1 MTEILIAIF
10 GLAILIAFIG
20 IRAKINSIDEKY
32 SEFLRVASESVDLS
46 NKILSDWNNS
56 VTELSQVR
64 DMNIKLI
71 RENSN
76 LLKMNHEL
84 SVALQKATTKIE
96 FDCSE
101 FSDSINSIKKELNK
115 NE

>member
-1 MTEILIAIF
+1 MTEVLIAIL

-20 IRAKINSIDEKY
+20 IRKKLDSIDEKY
-32 SEFLRVASESVDLS
+32 SEFLHVASESVDLS
-46 NKILSDWNNS
+46 NKILSDWNDS
-56 VTELSQVR
+56 VAELSQVR

-84 SVALQKATTKIE
+84 SVALQKANTKIE

-101 FSDSINSIKKELNK
+101 FSAGINAIKKELNK

>member
-1 MTEILIAIF
+1 MTEVLIAIL
-10 GLAILIAFIG
+10 GLAILIVFIG
-20 IRAKINSIDEKY
+20 IRKKLDSIDKKY
-32 SEFLRVASESVDLS
+32 SEFLHVASESVDLS
-46 NKILSDWNNS
+46 NKILSDWNDS

-64 DMNIKLI
+64 DMNVQLI

-84 SVALQKATTKIE
+84 SIALQKANTKIE

-101 FSDSINSIKKELNK
+101 FSDSVKGIKKGLNK

>member
-1 MTEILIAIF
+1 MTEILIAIL
-10 GLAILIAFIG
+10 GLAILIVFIG
-20 IRAKINSIDEKY
+20 IRKRLNSIDEKY
-32 SEFLRVASESVDLS
+32 SEFLRLASESVDLS
-46 NKILSDWNNS
+46 NKILSDWNDS

-64 DMNIKLI
+64 DMNVQLI

-101 FSDSINSIKKELNK
+101 FSAGINGIKKELNK

>member
-1 MTEILIAIF
+1 MTEVLIAIL
-10 GLAILIAFIG
+10 GLAILVAFIG
-20 IRAKINSIDEKY
+20 IRKRIDSIDKKY
-32 SEFLRVASESVDLS
+32 SEFLRLASESVALS
-46 NKILSDWNNS
+46 DKILADWNDS

-64 DMNIKLI
+64 DMNVQLI

-101 FSDSINSIKKELNK
+101 FSAGINGIKKELNK
-115 NE
+115 DG

>member
-1 MTEILIAIF
+1 MIEILIAIL
-10 GLAILIAFIG
+10 GLAILIVFIG
-20 IRAKINSIDEKY
+20 IRKRLDSIDKKY
-32 SEFLRVASESVDLS
+32 SEFLHLARESVALS
-46 NKILSDWNNS
+46 DKILADWNDS

-76 LLKMNHEL
+76 LLNANREL
-84 SVALQKATTKIE
+84 NVALQKAATKIK

-101 FSDSINSIKKELNK
+101 FSTSVNGIKKELNK

>member
-1 MTEILIAIF
+1 MTEVLIAIL
-10 GLAILIAFIG
+10 GLAILIVFIG
-20 IRAKINSIDEKY
+20 IRKELDSIDEKY
-32 SEFLRVASESVDLS
+32 SEFLHVASESVDLS

-101 FSDSINSIKKELNK
+101 FSAGINGIKKELNK